1 MLFCNISG
9 VVVGIDYP
17 QEFDGLNLNPQ
28 EFDCL
33 DLNPQ
38 PLSLSLSMVVI

>member
-9 VVVGIDYP
+9 FGVGIDYP